1 MLYIILLLILLLM
14 LLLYKY
20 GNVLLIH
27 FPSFNRRYQRLP
39 AIFSTASSS
48 SFQNDIEDGL
58 TSESFDLQQNINS
71 GDERSGLGDT
81 DEIRHIMETHGLTF
95 DQARLY
101 RMQNKF
107 KTNNIDPQTGV
118 PKDPKL
124 VTFS

>member
-1 MLYIILLLILLLM
+1 MLLIILIFVILLLLV
-14 LLLYKY
+14 LYKY
-20 GNVLLIH
+20 GNTLLIH

-48 SFQNDIEDGL
+48 SFQQDIENGL
-58 TSESFDLQQNINS
+58 TSESFDLQQNIS
-71 GDERSGLGDT
+71 GGDDRSGLEET
-81 DEIRHIMETHGLTF
+81 DEIRLIMETHGLTF